1 MFQKMKF
8 EGKKKVGEMLVDDS
22 KKGSQCLKQIHTVFK
37 SSQIVLSNI

>member
-22 KKGSQCLKQIHTVFK
+22 KKGSQCLKQILTIFELL
-37 SSQIVLSNI
+37 QIV